1 MSAVATPMRA
11 LALLAALAAGPAAA
25 QEWGLY
31 LLCSG
36 QVEANGRKTEAHL
49 DLAMRRNNQ
58 QALVQRSNV
67 APVGERF
74 KFDISPTY
82 YSMVFKAP
90 ARGSVLYYDWIRGQL
105 FVWDPDLKKLRT
117 IRVSVN
123 RQTAALEGEMLDGEQ
138 HQIGHFKMKCEAKN
152 NDNVEEPK
160 F

>member
-1 MSAVATPMRA
+1 MRA
-11 LALLAALAAGPAAA
+11 ASPLSGLALLATLAAGPAAA
-25 QEWGLY
+25 QEWGVY

-36 QVEANGRKTEAHL
+36 EVESKGKKMEAHL

-58 QALVQRSNV
+58 QALIQRSNV

-82 YSMVFKAP
+82 YSMVFNAP

-105 FVWDPDLKKLRT
+105 FVWNPDLEKLRT

-123 RQTAALEGEMLDGEQ
+123 RQTAILEGEMLDGNRAQ
-138 HQIGHFKMKCEAKN
+138 MGKFRMKCDAKN
-152 NDNVEEPK
+152 NDTVEEPK